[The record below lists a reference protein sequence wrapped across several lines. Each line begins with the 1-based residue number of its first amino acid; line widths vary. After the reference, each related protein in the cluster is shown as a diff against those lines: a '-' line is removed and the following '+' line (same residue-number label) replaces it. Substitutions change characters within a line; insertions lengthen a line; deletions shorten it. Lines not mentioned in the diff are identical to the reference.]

1 MSENRNI
8 FEYFGEP
15 AIDPEKAAVLG
26 VDFGDGE
33 LVVVYIY
40 YDESV
45 EKLQIRT
52 MNLTN
57 MAENVD
63 YAVLFLGNDGET
75 EGIGKQF
82 IKQTN
87 GKSYANYKRI
97 PEDAGELY
105 GGTPEGEISLED
117 EAAEKSYKYL
127 MGKAFGKL
135 IENAINYGN
144 IKEKEIYLF
153 VGRPSSSKWE
163 EQALQYRDI
172 LKAFLPKDR
181 LFHIVVISEA
191 RAAMANEYRKNRSLS
206 DKTVA
211 IIDGG
216 SSTFDCAVVR
226 KGRVVCEYSRQVGA
240 GMLDRNLLDI
250 YMHGKQEVQRKDE
263 NGRPVWT
270 WKKREQYRRAEF
282 GGTDSA
288 GRPLYSLS
296 EGAVLCDIR
305 EQKEKYY
312 GATGRAFD
320 GDAHYVLNRVIEE
333 KEGTLEYYRK
343 KDQQSAPIKDIIDV
357 AVYGMPVRV
366 AASYPSFENDEYGCG
381 KDMEYE
387 SFAAAVRS
395 FFEGAKAKWTKN
407 GMVPEKIIVT
417 GGATLMPFVDELMCE
432 VFLEGREET
441 DFIERQE
448 DQKVN
453 DRHFSVAN
461 GVAYMGYLELYKQ
474 KICREVYEEA
484 KALLSERYVDMVRA
498 ITNSYVRY
506 RWDCLKKR
514 TQVWS
519 SCDQYQTLDD
529 WGDPDLLQVGEQERI
544 LKDRVT
550 VKGWGESLARD
561 LSLFLGPDD
570 IDITGTDILRSIN
583 TMLAEKTKDLF
594 PKKNHYTYHLNAD
607 DLSNVGNYYP
617 YMVFDKKWFTGNGWH
632 RFWNSIP
639 KDLTAILTSA
649 QKEHMYQ
656 YMLDRVD
663 KFKEAIREQYLQDN
677 QSVNEEIR
685 KALED
690 NLRKSMEKYAEG
702 LTEYMI
708 MEEYNVK

>member
-1 MSENRNI
+1 M
-8 FEYFGEP
+8 
-15 AIDPEKAAVLG
+15 
-26 VDFGDGE
+26 
-33 LVVVYIY
+33 
-40 YDESV
+40 
-45 EKLQIRT
+45 
-52 MNLTN
+52 
-57 MAENVD
+57 
-63 YAVLFLGNDGET
+63 
-75 EGIGKQF
+75 
-82 IKQTN
+82 
-87 GKSYANYKRI
+87 
-97 PEDAGELY
+97 
-105 GGTPEGEISLED
+105 
-117 EAAEKSYKYL
+117 
-127 MGKAFGKL
+127 
-135 IENAINYGN
+135 
-144 IKEKEIYLF
+144 
-153 VGRPSSSKWE
+153 
-163 EQALQYRDI
+163 
-172 LKAFLPKDR
+172 
-181 LFHIVVISEA
+181 
-191 RAAMANEYRKNRSLS
+191 
-206 DKTVA
+206 
-211 IIDGG
+211 
-216 SSTFDCAVVR
+216 
-226 KGRVVCEYSRQVGA
+226 
-240 GMLDRNLLDI
+240 
-250 YMHGKQEVQRKDE
+250 
-263 NGRPVWT
+263 
-270 WKKREQYRRAEF
+270 
-282 GGTDSA
+282 
-288 GRPLYSLS
+288 
-296 EGAVLCDIR
+296 
-305 EQKEKYY
+305 
-312 GATGRAFD
+312 
-320 GDAHYVLNRVIEE
+320 
-333 KEGTLEYYRK
+333 
-343 KDQQSAPIKDIIDV
+343 
-357 AVYGMPVRV
+357 
-366 AASYPSFENDEYGCG
+366 
-381 KDMEYE
+381 
-387 SFAAAVRS
+387 RS

-407 GMVPEKIIVT
+407 GTVPEKIIVT

-432 VFLEGREET
+432 VFLDGSEET